1 MRAFA
6 PNDGMNGLQQ
16 DDDIEKQAIDIVQ
29 IVLQFFACVFFG
41 GTVGKADLR
50 PAGNAWFDHVPH
62 CIERDLFGQ
71 FRHELRAPPRTAGA
85 LDGDRRSSFHRA
97 IHCTTAVTRQC
108 GYRG

>member
-16 DDDIEKQAIDIVQ
+16 DDDIEKQAIVFDIVQ
-29 IVLQFFACVFFG
+29 IILQFFARIFFG

-50 PAGNAWFDHVPH
+50 PTGNARFDHVPH

-71 FRHELRAPPRTAGA
+71 FRHELRALWTGTDEAHFATQYIVQLR
-85 LDGDRRSSFHRA
+85 
-97 IHCTTAVTRQC
+97 
-108 GYRG
+108 